1 MRKYHIRSVLLRYF
15 LLTALLPVIV
25 LSALLCMTHYYS
37 NIRKVTR
44 ENMEMLSAAAWTV
57 EPWWNCFPWSCPP

>member
-25 LSALLCMTHYYS
+25 LSALLCMTHY
-37 NIRKVTR
+37 
-44 ENMEMLSAAAWTV
+44 LSLIHI
-57 EPWWNCFPWSCPP
+57 

>member
-25 LSALLCMTHYYS
+25 LSALL
-37 NIRKVTR
+37 
-44 ENMEMLSAAAWTV
+44 
-57 EPWWNCFPWSCPP
+57 